1 MLNKY
6 WMMFPALFNCKI
18 IFLHCIYCMFAHV
31 LSNHR
36 VPMWGLAGITDN
48 SIVMVIN
55 LKIIGLVAVQSLQ
68 TRLEVSAW
76 YEFP

>member
-1 MLNKY
+1 
-6 WMMFPALFNCKI
+6 
-18 IFLHCIYCMFAHV
+18 
-31 LSNHR
+31 
-36 VPMWGLAGITDN
+36 MWGLAGITDN